1 MRDWLNYIL
10 LWKRVGVG
18 VGVVS
23 LAWSHVFF
31 QELVLG

>member
-1 MRDWLNYIL
+1 MGDWLNYML
-10 LWKRVGVG
+10 LWKRVG

-23 LAWSHVFF
+23 LAWSQVFF

>member
-1 MRDWLNYIL
+1 MGVYNTFQLLL
-10 LWKRVGVG
+10 LWKRVG